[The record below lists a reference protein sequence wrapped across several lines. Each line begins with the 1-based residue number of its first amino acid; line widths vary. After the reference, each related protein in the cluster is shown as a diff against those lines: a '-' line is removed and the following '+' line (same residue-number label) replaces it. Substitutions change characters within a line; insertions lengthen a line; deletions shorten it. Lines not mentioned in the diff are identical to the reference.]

1 MKPRLALRHTPA
13 IAVVIP
19 ALNEEA
25 SLPLVLREIPRQV
38 VSNFVVVDNGSWDRT
53 AEAAGAAGARVVA
66 EPQRG
71 YGAACLR
78 GLAELVE
85 QPAGPPDIVVFLDA
99 DYSDHPDELTRLVDP
114 ILGGRYD
121 FVLGSRLAG
130 RREPGA
136 MPLQS
141 VWGNRLACVLM
152 RFLFGAHYT
161 DLGPFRA
168 IRWDALERLG
178 MCDRNFG
185 WTVEMQIKAARAG
198 LRILEVPVSYRR
210 RIGASKIS
218 GTIRG
223 TILAGAKI
231 LYLIAKYALV
241 PQPVRKKGLSPCPP
255 GDSPLFRMPRCSA

>member
-1 MKPRLALRHTPA
+1 MNPRLALRHTPT
-13 IAVVIP
+13 IGVVIP

-25 SLPLVLREIPRQV
+25 SLPLVLRDIPRDV
-38 VSNFVVVDNGSWDRT
+38 VSDVVVVDNGSWDGT
-53 AEAAGAAGARVVA
+53 AEAARAAGARVVA
-66 EPQRG
+66 EPLRG

-78 GLAELVE
+78 GLAELAK

-99 DYSDHPDELTRLVDP
+99 DYSDHPDELPRLVEP
-114 ILGGRYD
+114 ILECRYD

-130 RREPGA
+130 CREPGA
-136 MPLQS
+136 MPPQS

-152 RFLFGAHYT
+152 RCLFGAHYT

-178 MCDRNFG
+178 MSDRNFG
-185 WTVEMQIKAARAG
+185 WTVEMQIKAARMG
-198 LRILEVPVSYRR
+198 LRILEVPVSYQR

-223 TILAGAKI
+223 TILAGTKI
-231 LYLIAKYALV
+231 LYLIAKYGLL
-241 PQPVRKKGLSPCPP
+241 PQPVAVAASKAVAP
-255 GDSPLFRMPRCSA
+255 GCSV